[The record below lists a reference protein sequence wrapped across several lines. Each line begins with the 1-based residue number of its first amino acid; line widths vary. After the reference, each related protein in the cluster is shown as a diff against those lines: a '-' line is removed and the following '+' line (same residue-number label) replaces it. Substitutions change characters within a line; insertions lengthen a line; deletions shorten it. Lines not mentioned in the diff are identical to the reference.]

1 MVSTFT
7 WVLVGVVAYSILGM
21 LLRTWGVLPEYVH
34 LSGPVTTF
42 HTKRGR
48 RFVDWLATPKR
59 AWRAWGNV
67 GVGVGLVVMV
77 GSFFYVVLA
86 AVLAVRNP
94 APSAVTEP
102 RNVLVIPGVNDF
114 LPLSVAGEI
123 VAGLVVALVVHEG
136 GHALLC
142 RVGDIE
148 IESMGLALLTIVPLG
163 AFVEPNEEGVSL
175 SDRGKQIR
183 MYVAGVTN
191 NFAVSLLCLALLFGP
206 VIAGFGVVQGVHVGG
221 TLPGTPA
228 DQAGI
233 ESGSVITGIDGQSV
247 ANATEMQQRLD
258 EAGGTVEVS
267 LQNGTVTTVDR
278 AVVVV
283 GAVSGAPVKTNRTI
297 VAVNGTAVNTTTAF
311 NEAVQDRSVARL
323 TLDSGETV
331 ETAIG
336 GYTVVAEDGPL
347 EAEGAPADA
356 AFVVTAVDG
365 QRTATAADLVS
376 AIGEREPGET
386 IRLAG
391 YVDGQRETYEIT
403 LAEASRSDPGIGVDY
418 VARGTS
424 GLSVGD
430 FGIETYPA
438 ERFLAMLGGD
448 VPGQQPFE
456 STPFL
461 QRIGL
466 ALALPFASIVEGLSY
481 NFPGFTGIA
490 ANFYTVS
497 GPLSALGTDGAFVLA
512 NLLFWTGWLN
522 LVVGQFN
529 LVPTY
534 PLDGGHI
541 LRVCSESIA
550 ARLPIE
556 RREGLVKAI
565 TYGVSLTMIGSF
577 VFIIAVPQ
585 LLG

>member
-7 WVLVGVVAYSILGM
+7 WVLVGVVAYTILGM
-21 LLRTWGVLPEYVH
+21 VLRTRGLLPDYVH
-34 LSGPVTTF
+34 LSGPITTF

-67 GVGVGLVVMV
+67 GVGVSLVVLI
-77 GSFFYVVLA
+77 GSFFYVLLA
-86 AVLAVRNP
+86 AVLAIENP

-123 VAGLVVALVVHEG
+123 VAGLAVALVVHEG

-148 IESMGLALLTIVPLG
+148 IESMGLALITIIPLG
-163 AFVEPNEEGVSL
+163 AFVEPDEEAVTAAN
-175 SDRGKQIR
+175 RGKQIR

-206 VIAGFGVVQGVHVGG
+206 VMAGFGVVPGVHVGG
-221 TLPGTPA
+221 TLPGGPA
-228 DQAGI
+228 DDAGI
-233 ESGSVITGIDGQSV
+233 ESGSVVTEIDGQPV
-247 ANATEMQQRLD
+247 ANMSELRERLD
-258 EAGGTVEVS
+258 RAGATTEVT
-267 LQNGTVTTVDR
+267 LRNGTTTTVDR

-283 GAVSGAPVKTNRTI
+283 GAVSGAPVETNRTI
-297 VAVNGTAVNTTTAF
+297 VAVNGTAVNTTGGFDA
-311 NEAVQDRSVARL
+311 AVEDRTVARL
-323 TLDSGETV
+323 TLDGGETV

-336 GYTVVAEDGPL
+336 GYTMVAENGPL
-347 EAEGAPADA
+347 ADEGAPAGA

-365 QRTATAADLVS
+365 QRTPTADALIA
-376 AIGEREPGET
+376 AIGEHGPGDTVTLTGYADGEREE
-386 IRLAG
+386 
-391 YVDGQRETYEIT
+391 YEVT
-403 LAEASRSDPGIGVDY
+403 LAESSQGDPGIGVDY

-424 GLSVGD
+424 GMSVGD
-430 FGIETYPA
+430 FGIEAYPA
-438 ERFLAMLGGD
+438 GEFLAMLGGD
-448 VPGQQPFE
+448 APGQQGFE
-456 STPFL
+456 SVSFL
-461 QRIGL
+461 PRIGL
-466 ALALPFASIVEGLSY
+466 TLALPFASIAGGFGY
-481 NFPGFTGIA
+481 NFPGFAGIA
-490 ANFYTVS
+490 TNFYTVS
-497 GPLSALGTDGAFVLA
+497 GPLGALETGGAFLFA
-512 NLLFWTGWLN
+512 NFLFWTGWLN

-556 RREGLVKAI
+556 SRERVVKTI
-565 TYGVSLTMIGSF
+565 TYGISLTMIGSF
-577 VFIIAVPQ
+577 LFIIAVPQ
-585 LLG
+585 LLA

>member
-7 WVLVGVVAYSILGM
+7 WVLVGVVAYTILGM
-21 LLRTWGVLPEYVH
+21 VLRTRGLLPDYVH
-34 LSGPVTTF
+34 LSGPITTF

-67 GVGVGLVVMV
+67 GVGVSLVVLI
-77 GSFFYVVLA
+77 GSFFYVLLA
-86 AVLAVRNP
+86 AVLAIENP

-123 VAGLVVALVVHEG
+123 VAGLAVALVVHEG

-148 IESMGLALLTIVPLG
+148 IESMGLALITIIPLG
-163 AFVEPNEEGVSL
+163 AFVEPDEEAVTAAN
-175 SDRGKQIR
+175 RGKQIR

-206 VIAGFGVVQGVHVGG
+206 VMAGFGVVPGVHVGG
-221 TLPGTPA
+221 TLPGGPA
-228 DQAGI
+228 DDAGI
-233 ESGSVITGIDGQSV
+233 ESGSVVTEIDGQPV
-247 ANATEMQQRLD
+247 ANMSELRERLD
-258 EAGGTVEVS
+258 RAGATTEVT
-267 LQNGTVTTVDR
+267 LRNGTTTTVDR

-283 GAVSGAPVKTNRTI
+283 GAVSGAPVETNRTI
-297 VAVNGTAVNTTTAF
+297 VAVNGTAVNTTGGFDA
-311 NEAVQDRSVARL
+311 AVEDRTVARL
-323 TLDSGETV
+323 TLDGGETV

-336 GYTVVAEDGPL
+336 GYTMVAENGPL
-347 EAEGAPADA
+347 ADEGAPAGA

-365 QRTATAADLVS
+365 QRTPTADALIA
-376 AIGEREPGET
+376 AIGEHGPGDTVTLTGYADGEREE
-386 IRLAG
+386 
-391 YVDGQRETYEIT
+391 YEVT
-403 LAEASRSDPGIGVDY
+403 LAESSQGDPGIGVDY

-424 GLSVGD
+424 GMSVGD
-430 FGIETYPA
+430 FGIEAYPA
-438 ERFLAMLGGD
+438 GEFLAMLGGD
-448 VPGQQPFE
+448 APGQQGFE
-456 STPFL
+456 SVSFL
-461 QRIGL
+461 PRIGL
-466 ALALPFASIVEGLSY
+466 TLALPFASIAGGFGY
-481 NFPGFTGIA
+481 NFPGFAGIA
-490 ANFYTVS
+490 TNFYTVS
-497 GPLSALGTDGAFVLA
+497 GPLSALGTGGAFLFA
-512 NLLFWTGWLN
+512 NFLFWTGWLN
-522 LVVGQFN
+522 LFVGQFN

-556 RREGLVKAI
+556 SRERVVKTI
-565 TYGVSLTMIGSF
+565 TYGISLTMIGSF
-577 VFIIAVPQ
+577 LFIIAVPQ
-585 LLG
+585 LLA

>member
-7 WVLVGVVAYSILGM
+7 WVLVGVVAYTILGM
-21 LLRTWGVLPEYVH
+21 VLRTRGLLPDYVH
-34 LSGPVTTF
+34 LSGPITTF

-67 GVGVGLVVMV
+67 GVGVSLVVLI
-77 GSFFYVVLA
+77 GSFFYVLLA
-86 AVLAVRNP
+86 AVLAIENP

-123 VAGLVVALVVHEG
+123 VAGLAVALVVHEG

-148 IESMGLALLTIVPLG
+148 IESMGLALITIIPLG
-163 AFVEPNEEGVSL
+163 AFVEPDEEAVTAAN
-175 SDRGKQIR
+175 RGKQIR

-206 VIAGFGVVQGVHVGG
+206 VMAGFGVVPGVHVGG
-221 TLPGTPA
+221 TLPGGPA
-228 DQAGI
+228 DDAGI
-233 ESGSVITGIDGQSV
+233 ESGSVVTEIDGQPV
-247 ANATEMQQRLD
+247 ANMSELRERLD
-258 EAGGTVEVS
+258 RAGATTEVT
-267 LQNGTVTTVDR
+267 LRNGTTTTVDR

-283 GAVSGAPVKTNRTI
+283 GAVSGAPVETNRTI
-297 VAVNGTAVNTTTAF
+297 VAVNGTAVNTTGGFDA
-311 NEAVQDRSVARL
+311 AVEDRTVARL
-323 TLDSGETV
+323 TLDGGETV

-336 GYTVVAEDGPL
+336 GYTMVAENGPL
-347 EAEGAPADA
+347 ADEGAPAGA

-365 QRTATAADLVS
+365 QRTPTADALIA
-376 AIGEREPGET
+376 AIGEHGPGDTVTLTGYADGEREE
-386 IRLAG
+386 
-391 YVDGQRETYEIT
+391 YEVT
-403 LAEASRSDPGIGVDY
+403 LAESSQGDPGIGVDY

-424 GLSVGD
+424 GMSVGD
-430 FGIETYPA
+430 FGIEAYPA
-438 ERFLAMLGGD
+438 GEFLAMLGGD
-448 VPGQQPFE
+448 APGQQGFE
-456 STPFL
+456 SVSFL
-461 QRIGL
+461 PRIGL
-466 ALALPFASIVEGLSY
+466 TLALPFASIAGGFGY
-481 NFPGFTGIA
+481 NFPGFAGIA
-490 ANFYTVS
+490 TNFYTVS
-497 GPLSALGTDGAFVLA
+497 GPLSALGTGGAFLFA
-512 NLLFWTGWLN
+512 NFLFWTGWLN

-556 RREGLVKAI
+556 SRERVVKTI
-565 TYGVSLTMIGSF
+565 TYGISLTMIGSF
-577 VFIIAVPQ
+577 LFIIAVPQ
-585 LLG
+585 LLA

>member
-7 WVLVGVVAYSILGM
+7 WVLVGVVAYTILGM
-21 LLRTWGVLPEYVH
+21 VLRTRGLLPDYVH
-34 LSGPVTTF
+34 LSGPITTL

-59 AWRAWGNV
+59 LWRAWGNV
-67 GVGVGLVVMV
+67 GVGVSLVVLV
-77 GSFFYVVLA
+77 GSFFYVLVA
-86 AVLAVRNP
+86 AVLAIQDP

-142 RVGDIE
+142 RVGDID
-148 IESMGLALLTIVPLG
+148 IESMGLALITIIPLG
-163 AFVEPNEEGVSL
+163 AFVEPDEEGVVA

-206 VIAGFGVVQGVHVGG
+206 VMAGFGVVQGVHVGG
-221 TLPGTPA
+221 TLPGGPA
-228 DQAGI
+228 DEAGI
-233 ESGSVITGIDGQSV
+233 GSGSVITEIDGQPV
-247 ANATEMQQRLD
+247 ANMTEMQDRLD
-258 EAGGTVEVS
+258 GVGGTTEVT
-267 LQNGTVTTVDR
+267 LRNGTTTTVDR
-278 AVVVV
+278 AVVVM
-283 GAVSGAPVKTNRTI
+283 GAVSGAPVETNRTI
-297 VAVNGTAVNTTTAF
+297 VAVNGTAVNTSTAF
-311 NEAVQDRSVARL
+311 EDAVRDRPVARL
-323 TLDSGETV
+323 TLDGGETV

-336 GYTVVAEDGPL
+336 GYTMIAEDGPL
-347 EAEGAPADA
+347 ANESAPAGSS
-356 AFVVTAVDG
+356 FVVTAVNG
-365 QRTATAADLVS
+365 QRTATADDLVA
-376 AIGEREPGET
+376 AIGEHEPGDT
-386 IRLAG
+386 VTLTG
-391 YVDGQRETYEIT
+391 YVDGDREEYEIT
-403 LAEASRSDPGIGVDY
+403 LAESNQGDPGIGVEY

-424 GLSVGD
+424 GMSVGD
-430 FGIETYPA
+430 FGIEGYPA
-438 ERFLAMLGGD
+438 EQFLAMLGGD
-448 VPGQQPFE
+448 PPGDQGFE
-456 STPFL
+456 SVSFL
-461 QRIGL
+461 PRIGL
-466 ALALPFASIVEGLSY
+466 TLALPFASVIGGIGY

-490 ANFYTVS
+490 TNFYTVS
-497 GPLSALGTDGAFVLA
+497 GPLSVLGDGGAFLLA

-556 RREGLVKAI
+556 SRERVVKTI
-565 TYGVSLTMIGSF
+565 TYGISLTMIGSF
-577 VFIIAVPQ
+577 LFIIAVPQ
-585 LLG
+585 LLA